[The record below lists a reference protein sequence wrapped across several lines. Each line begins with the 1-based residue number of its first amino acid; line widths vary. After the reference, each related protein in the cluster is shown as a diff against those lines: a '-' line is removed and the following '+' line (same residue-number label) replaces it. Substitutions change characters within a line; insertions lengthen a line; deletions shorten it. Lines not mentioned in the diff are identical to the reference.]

1 MNNNMN
7 WYLAKMV
14 FNIDI
19 ENGKHNSQFDEQLR
33 MIKAENADEAFFK
46 ARAIG
51 RREEQVFM
59 NTKQKEV
66 NWKFI
71 DVSEIQQLQE
81 FKDGSEIY
89 STTHETEEASEY
101 ISFVKHKAMVIQTES
116 QVFI

>member
-1 MNNNMN
+1 MN

-19 ENGKHNSQFDEQLR
+19 EEGKHNSQFDEQLR
-33 MIKAENADEAFFK
+33 VITADSTDEAFFK
-46 ARAIG
+46 ARALG
-51 RREEQVFM
+51 RREEEVFL
-59 NTKQKEV
+59 NAKQKSV

-81 FKDGSEIY
+81 LKDGSEIY
-89 STTHETEEASEY
+89 STTHETEEANEY

-116 QVFI
+116 HVFI